1 MVRPLLAPG
10 TERQPIA
17 TAINRSQPPCD
28 SLPRSA
34 PRNAP
39 RPMIQRTLTAAL
51 LALLAGSA
59 YATAPVVVD
68 DCASATA
75 AFSGWQ
81 VDKSDNICGLDD
93 ARQLSSPA
101 VVNYDRLL
109 AATPEMKR
117 LKDEKI
123 DANSSEGIQLR
134 QKAVD
139 RIREKCDALR
149 VQKGYCSVWKA
160 ARHSDGRAVADVT
173 DSVIALL

>member
-1 MVRPLLAPG
+1 
-10 TERQPIA
+10 
-17 TAINRSQPPCD
+17 
-28 SLPRSA
+28 
-34 PRNAP
+34 
-39 RPMIQRTLTAAL
+39 MIQRTLTAAL

-59 YATAPVVVD
+59 YATAHAPVADAPRTLAV
-68 DCASATA
+68 
-75 AFSGWQ
+75 FSGWQ

-93 ARQLSSPA
+93 ARQLSNP
-101 VVNYDRLL
+101 VVVSYDRLL

-117 LKDEKI
+117 MKDEKI

-149 VQKGYCSVWKA
+149 VQKGYCSVWKT

-173 DSVIALL
+173 DSVIALF